1 MIPLYAWVTLS
12 VLAGVIVLYF
22 ICLKLAANDWIGN
35 VPSGPFHIPLA
46 GCLFHLLRISNWSEY
61 CDKLFLVYGNV
72 VKYCIFRKTVV
83 FIRDPQCVVG
93 PLNEKLV
100 KETTHLYV
108 IDAIK
113 SLGFPIPKSKS
124 FLRSCAE
131 IGTTIYNR
139 EIPIDEFRILMEAC
153 ENYRSVLHE
162 KKVENIIFTLTNEK
176 ITLDKNDTKDLEECS
191 KEVEVFR
198 SSIETAPQMYLPL
211 AGFWPLFILKR
222 KRVYKSVLKIQQ
234 KLGSFFYKK
243 FPKESDEEVFNL
255 FFVLYFFMT
264 LSKTSPKR
272 RKSAKQVVDLDVC
285 PDGILSDSKADYQF
299 SFDVCGLRFF
309 KAYDYIKVLKYD
321 IPTQALMISY
331 SKE

>member
-35 VPSGPFHIPLA
+35 VPSGPFHIPIA
-46 GCLFHLLRISNWSEY
+46 GCLFHLLGISGLSEY

-83 FIRDPQCVVG
+83 VIRDPQCVVG
-93 PLNEKLV
+93 PLNEKLI

-113 SLGFPIPKSKS
+113 SLGFRVPKSKS
-124 FLRSCAE
+124 FLESCVE

-139 EIPIDEFRILMEAC
+139 KIPIDEFRILMEEC

-162 KKVENIIFTLTNEK
+162 KKVQNLIFNLTNEK
-176 ITLDKNDTKDLEECS
+176 IILDKNDSNDLEECS

-198 SSIETAPQMYLPL
+198 SSIETVPQMYLPL
-211 AGFWPLFILKR
+211 ASFWPLFILKR
-222 KRVYKSVLKIQQ
+222 KRVYKSVLKIQGTL
-234 KLGSFFYKK
+234 KSFFDKK
-243 FPKESDEEVFNL
+243 FPNESDEDIFDL
-255 FFVLYFFMT
+255 FFV
-264 LSKTSPKR
+264 
-272 RKSAKQVVDLDVC
+272 C
-285 PDGILSDSKADYQF
+285 IF
-299 SFDVCGLRFF
+299 S
-309 KAYDYIKVLKYD
+309 
-321 IPTQALMISY
+321 
-331 SKE
+331 